1 MKLDKNTKNASR
13 KIKNT
18 ISDRTHVILRIY
30 TCIRWQMYNFKGGR
44 ELEHNLQQ
52 SILNNVHDCWV
63 SHFTRPVVYLT
74 VLLIYECPAKLSMH
88 HMLACHRQPSFVT
101 PPDSRPDAKQ
111 GLLNINNSR
120 LPYWTLT
127 GFEQFINWK
136 HLVLPASTLPIYRRP
151 HLFNPQKQYIILIA
165 TLYSSR
171 DRHRRICI
179 TTCTFSTGFL
189 ISLS

>member
-1 MKLDKNTKNASR
+1 MKLDKNTENPSG
-13 KIKNT
+13 KIENT
-18 ISDRTHVILRIY
+18 SSNRTDVKLPNKTCLPRIY
-30 TCIRWQMYNFKGGR
+30 IRWQMYNFKGGR
-44 ELEHNLQQ
+44 GLEHNLQQ
-52 SILNNVHDCWV
+52 SILNNVHDCWI

-127 GFEQFINWK
+127 GFDQFINWK

-151 HLFNPQKQYIILIA
+151 HLFIPQKQYIILIA
-165 TLYSSR
+165 TLYTSR
-171 DRHRRICI
+171 A
-179 TTCTFSTGFL
+179 
-189 ISLS
+189 